1 MFTTSYTYITWIH
14 RIAMNSTT
22 IHHILSHG
30 VPLHL
35 FAMWFEVLVVIVLN
49 IIILLFEE
57 LLVICAALEKCF
69 PVGFCPAWPL
79 PIRFPENGNA
89 YTHMYIYIYIH
100 TCESV
105 CVWTIWTDVKL
116 LPWLAEL
123 FFLIRFFAMSILPG
137 VYPISFSFA
146 GGGSRVQ
153 SLPPTKTLWFPWW
166 YMAWSAMRTCISNF
180 RQWRPAKPSTGM
192 SFLNLF
198 KPNNCTVF
206 AIWLSCI
213 RTGKSFKQGR
223 RKISCAQFLTSN
235 HLTFPVRFYWSVFA
249 RVMHSTSVIR

>member
-57 LLVICAALEKCF
+57 VLVICAALDKCF

-89 YTHMYIYIYIH
+89 YTHMYIYIYTH
-100 TCESV
+100 VRV
-105 CVWTIWTDVKL
+105 CVCV
-116 LPWLAEL
+116 
-123 FFLIRFFAMSILPG
+123 
-137 VYPISFSFA
+137 
-146 GGGSRVQ
+146 
-153 SLPPTKTLWFPWW
+153 
-166 YMAWSAMRTCISNF
+166 
-180 RQWRPAKPSTGM
+180 
-192 SFLNLF
+192 
-198 KPNNCTVF
+198 
-206 AIWLSCI
+206 
-213 RTGKSFKQGR
+213 
-223 RKISCAQFLTSN
+223 N
-235 HLTFPVRFYWSVFA
+235 HLNRCKTSTLIGGIVFPYQVLCHEYFTRRLSNLLFICRGW
-249 RVMHSTSVIR
+249 